1 MEYLTCQKNL
11 KSKNLITL
19 WTDSQNALKMHF
31 TGTLY
36 RNYMLK
42 LCDLLVVLELL
53 SESFMPVII
62 ESFFCFFLNHKIWR
76 SKIHNNLY
84 FTDSRRPR
92 QVMWLTQ
99 GHIAVNSSKTE
110 KRILLLG

>member
-1 MEYLTCQKNL
+1 M
-11 KSKNLITL
+11 

-31 TGTLY
+31 TGTLH

-62 ESFFCFFLNHKIWR
+62 ESFFFVFSLIIKYREVKFI
-76 SKIHNNLY
+76 IIY
-84 FTDSRRPR
+84 
-92 QVMWLTQ
+92 
-99 GHIAVNSSKTE
+99 
-110 KRILLLG
+110 ILQTVEDQDR